1 MKNRQQWKNLSSKLW
16 NTLGHFCWENFSRSV
31 AFIIF
36 RCEVLLTTTDSNF
49 RFHFVI
55 LFSGHFCWRQWL
67 EGIFPG
73 WNRSLFCRKTLF
85 RVIHNFRF
93 NSKWKTPII
102 QGWIKKIIHFEFRE
116 LITLLKLV
124 RILLL
129 EISLNWIRFGT
140 ERCEL

>member
-1 MKNRQQWKNLSSKLW
+1 MEEFEFQVVKYPRTFLLRKLFQVGCFYYISLW
-16 NTLGHFCWENFSRSV
+16 SATHYNWLELPIS
-31 AFIIF
+31 F
-36 RCEVLLTTTDSNF
+36 RY
-49 RFHFVI
+49 FV
-55 LFSGHFCWRQWL
+55 FRQWL
-67 EGIFPG
+67 EGIFPR

-85 RVIHNFRF
+85 RVVHNFRF